1 MSTQAPHRYPP
12 GSPPGAPQVTR
23 VYARTKATRLLSA
36 GTYLDPVY
44 RRAVIRELLKNR
56 FRVVAPSYGYDAVSV
71 LAHALAARRLRR
83 IQWGVVGGSAVALL
97 LLMSKGPLSAF
108 VAAQLMFWVLWGAAY
123 LRRIVTLHLLMTR
136 LKETGPAGGFDGSYP
151 VGGKLTDALIGK
163 IDREQAGQT
172 GLVFYGGFRPFVG
185 AGEPLRDWANAQL
198 LLGAPKNRLAAR
210 KDFDVNGSGSGAD
223 LDEVERKPVV
233 PFTVHDITSYVAARM
248 DAELRDEARRDERIE
263 GLTVEQRRYTTAI
276 RTNDRTLGAG
286 WSQLPG
292 MDDLP
297 GIHWREDYDSARE
310 YLCVRVG
317 SWNEELVTSIFV
329 GFDLKGDTL
338 HTEFY
343 TYVLGPL
350 VREFHLVDR
359 LPDSFD
365 RRLAVR
371 VAWDMVKAVPRW
383 CVTLPL
389 WPLRVW
395 PLRLF
400 PERFLPK
407 PVRRLVRTWRSG
419 RSSIEF
425 TVASA
430 TVDTSEFR
438 LARYANESVDCGAL
452 TSVREMATS
461 DTYHHFFQ
469 QSDALKYSQ
478 IVERRLL
485 HTIRQFLDE
494 HHVDLA
500 DHDRAQTNILV
511 GDNAQAIF
519 GGHNENFGYN
529 YQPSGADS
537 SSSGGRGGESS

>member
-1 MSTQAPHRYPP
+1 MSTQAPHRNPP
-12 GSPPGAPQVTR
+12 GPPPVTPPRGTR

-36 GTYLDPVY
+36 GTYLDPGY
-44 RRAVIRELLKNR
+44 RKDVIRELLKRR

-83 IQWGVVGGSAVALL
+83 IQWAVGLGSAVLL
-97 LLMSKGPLSAF
+97 LILLSNGALGPF
-108 VAAQLMFWVLWGAAY
+108 VAAQLLFWVLWGAAY
-123 LRRIVTLHLLMTR
+123 LRRVVTLHILMTR
-136 LKETGPAGGFDGSYP
+136 LKETGPAGGFDGAYP
-151 VGGKLTDALIGK
+151 ANGRLTPALIGK
-163 IDREQAGQT
+163 IDAEQGSHD

-185 AGEPLRDWANAQL
+185 AGLPLRDWANAQL

-223 LDEVERKPVV
+223 LDDVERKPVK
-233 PFTVHDITSYVAARM
+233 PFTVHEITSYVAARM
-248 DAELRDEARRDERIE
+248 DAELRDEVRQDERIE
-263 GLTVEQRRYTTAI
+263 GLAVEQRRYTTAI
-276 RTNDRTLGAG
+276 RTNDRTLGLG

-292 MDDLP
+292 LDDLP
-297 GIHWREDYDSARE
+297 DIHWREDYDAARE

-365 RRLAVR
+365 GRLAWR
-371 VAWDMVKAVPRW
+371 VAWDMVKAVPSW
-383 CVTLPL
+383 CVAFGLS
-389 WPLRVW
+389 

-400 PERFLPK
+400 PERFLPGR
-407 PVRRLVRTWRSG
+407 VRRWVRPRRGG
-419 RSSIEF
+419 RSAIEF
-425 TVASA
+425 TAAGA

-469 QSDALKYSQ
+469 KTDALKYSQ

-485 HTIRQFLDE
+485 HTIRQFLDD
-494 HHVDLA
+494 HDVDLA
-500 DHDRAQTNILV
+500 DHDRAQTNILF
-511 GDNAQAIF
+511 GDNAQAIL

-529 YQPSGADS
+529 HRPQGPDS
-537 SSSGGRGGESS
+537 SGSQGDQS